1 MYCKKVTKSG
11 GIHRLKHLAGIKGDI
26 GPCRSVTLDVKYQM
40 ENSLQEVVKSKKKH
54 LKRIMSLK
62 IHMVP
67 MCHNLKGMS
76 DKVKKWFN
84 KCKIL
89 QYHK

>member
-40 ENSLQEVVKSKKKH
+40 ENSLQEVVKSKKK
-54 LKRIMSLK
+54 KTSEAGYEFENSYGPN
-62 IHMVP
+62 VSQFE
-67 MCHNLKGMS
+67 G
-76 DKVKKWFN
+76 DE
-84 KCKIL
+84 
-89 QYHK
+89 Q